1 MALFTHPGLRPIF
14 GAGLADPEGLAYLR
28 AAVRAGRRP
37 GHIDRLAE
45 RQDIIPRSQCD
56 RSPRSQCDHSPEKTR
71 PVARAYRTALA
82 GTG

>member
-1 MALFTHPGLRPIF
+1 MTLFTHPGLRPIF

-56 RSPRSQCDHSPEKTR
+56 RSPEKTR
-71 PVARAYRTALA
+71 PIARAYRTALA